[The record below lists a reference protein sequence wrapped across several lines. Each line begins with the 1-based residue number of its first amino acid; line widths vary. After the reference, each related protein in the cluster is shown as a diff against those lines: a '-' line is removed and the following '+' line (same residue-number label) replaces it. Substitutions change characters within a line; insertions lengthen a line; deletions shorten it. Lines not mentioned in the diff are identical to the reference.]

1 MNAAKMG
8 WASEINNSF
17 YKEVENITKYQAG
30 VALMPSYD

>member
-17 YKEVENITKYQAG
+17 RKEIENITKY
-30 VALMPSYD
+30 